1 MLALE
6 PAARKKAQNPIDVGR
21 QGADID
27 PARLGGIALG
37 KRAGDR
43 LGLIPELMRI
53 FEVARVIIVGRL
65 TGGGLERRL
74 PVNLELVEVAV
85 RAADETMEMWII
97 AAGVD
102 VQARRVV
109 VVEWAQNLAAG
120 VFVGKS
126 VEAVRGMTIAVGA
139 TVAPRRF
146 RRRSFG
152 RGIAE
157 SSGPFPWWCLI
168 ALWRFGRRF

>member
-1 MLALE
+1 
-6 PAARKKAQNPIDVGR
+6 
-21 QGADID
+21 
-27 PARLGGIALG
+27 
-37 KRAGDR
+37 
-43 LGLIPELMRI
+43 MRI

-126 VEAVRGMTIAVGA
+126 VEVVRPVT
-139 TVAPRRF
+139 
-146 RRRSFG
+146 
-152 RGIAE
+152 
-157 SSGPFPWWCLI
+157 
-168 ALWRFGRRF
+168 